1 MLGDEYFR
9 LQNEYE
15 IITLGIY
22 NWMNDNDLMSWY
34 YEYVCMNVCNHFM
47 RCGFARVKGTQKVN
61 SLMKVKS
68 YATKAMDYGR
78 EGEASQILSKVKTLD

>member
-1 MLGDEYFR
+1 
-9 LQNEYE
+9 
-15 IITLGIY
+15 
-22 NWMNDNDLMSWY
+22 MS
-34 YEYVCMNVCNHFM
+34 VCNHFM